1 MNSTIKFHKYI
12 DIFSYSISL
21 SIEEF
26 FDKEVVQKGNVHPF
40 QNMAQWWKF
49 LGNPFCNVP

>member
-26 FDKEVVQKGNVHPF
+26 FDKEVVQMGNVHPF